1 MSCAVSRLAFGGTRR
16 SKTAH
21 CLAAGLAALLVA
33 VAAGLAPAS
42 PAHGWEVSESK
53 WFGSQSTEYVAART
67 SSLGVALE
75 FRRMAPD
82 GGDYVAVLEFQRRNP
97 CAHSSGW
104 RIRYRI
110 DGGPETAV
118 DFHIDFLEGQF
129 RLPRPMMR
137 ALIAGTTLHVDREPM
152 RNCLPAGSPLRLE
165 YSLAGLARAVADMN
179 GLDFVIDP
187 ASIAVDGKRLLW
199 RALERRQGTGLEGT
213 VTLSSERTAS
223 GYPMKVEAQSI
234 GGCAGSDG
242 VAGSVALSVDGGTPV
257 ELEAVFTVP
266 QPRTHYRGWAD
277 YFIEEGTVAALKRGG
292 VLAVSICTDE
302 GDVDLEFDLKD
313 FDRAWSEARSER

>member
-1 MSCAVSRLAFGGTRR
+1 MLFRSTRR
-16 SKTAH
+16 PKTADG
-21 CLAAGLAALLVA
+21 LGAGLAALLVA
-33 VAAGLAPAS
+33 IAAGLAPAS
-42 PAHGWEVSESK
+42 PAQGWELTESK
-53 WFGSQSTEYVAART
+53 RHGSQSTEHFAARAV
-67 SSLGVALE
+67 SRGVALE
-75 FRRMAPD
+75 LRRMTPD
-82 GGDYVAVLEFQRRNP
+82 GGDYVAALEFQRRNL

-266 QPRTHYRGWAD
+266 QPWTHYRGWAD